1 MLNAN
6 LEVYYEKNN
15 KYGSRRAFTR
25 RARNA
30 FRVLRELIDGEINV
44 YNWGEYVAD
53 GSNDTVDIISKFEE
67 EFNIKVNYTT
77 YETNEELYN
86 MLKSSNSNYD
96 VVFPSDYMVEKLKNE
111 KLLKK
116 LDLAKIPNQKK
127 IIDRFTNMDYD
138 KGNNYS
144 IPYSWNVTGLVY
156 NKTMVKGKPESWNS
170 LWDKSLSGSILMFNN
185 RLTIL

>member
-1 MLNAN
+1 MKKIISMALAV
-6 LEVYYEKNN
+6 LLLGGLATLFASC
-15 KYGSRRAFTR
+15 GSSF
-25 RARNA
+25 
-30 FRVLRELIDGEINV
+30 DGEINV